1 MKVYRV
7 IPDTFLVDGRVE
19 EIPPKATEGIFYKM
33 GYTSLSNTV
42 MHTTNTIYKDLN
54 QKIGKYF
61 YLFFEDA
68 VRIGYTFL
76 KNCHHHFLTTFLILE
91 YDIPLEIILK
101 HFGYG
106 TYTSTKVLLETFIQK
121 EDFGSKIITTKDLK
135 HNEKKN
141 TITKEFLIS
150 MRNILEFGYDY
161 SEEDF
166 DFYFNQLNIL
176 CFNEFKT
183 FLHSEEKVEIF
194 LKDYRF
200 NFNNTIDREIIKSP
214 YITNRVIRINPDY
227 LYNEVGLPNLT
238 KYFEIK
244 GYKFNINK
252 EQEELKKTII
262 KSKNDKEKVKS
273 LLLQNIH

>member
-7 IPDTFLVDGRVE
+7 IPDTFLVDSRIE

-33 GYTSLSNTV
+33 GYTSLSSTV
-42 MHTTNTIYKDLN
+42 KHTTNTIYKDLN
-54 QKIGKYF
+54 QTIGKYF

-68 VRIGYTFL
+68 VKIGYSFL
-76 KNCHHHFLTTFLILE
+76 NDYHYHFLNTFLILE

-106 TYTSTKVLLETFIQK
+106 IYTSTKVLLETFIQK
-121 EDFGSKIITTKDLK
+121 EDFGTKIFTTKDLK
-135 HNEKKN
+135 YNDKKE

-150 MRNILEFGYDY
+150 MENILEFGYDY

-166 DFYFNQLNIL
+166 EFYFNQLNIL

-183 FLHSEEKVEIF
+183 FLQSEEKIETF
-194 LKDYRF
+194 LKDYMF
-200 NFNNTIDREIIKSP
+200 NFNNTINRELIKSP
-214 YITNRVIRINPDY
+214 FITNRVIRINPDY
-227 LYNEVGLPNLT
+227 LYNEVGIPNLT

-244 GYKFNINK
+244 GYIFNTNK
-252 EQEELKKTII
+252 EQEELKTAII

-273 LLLQNIH
+273 LLLQNIS